1 MTRGSTRQVAV
12 LLLGILLAV
21 GMGFSAVHASTMI
34 GGMPMSSGMD
44 MGDAGPLD
52 CDACGGAGDEG
63 MQAADCGVDCG
74 VACVG
79 QAFALPLFGSID
91 PALHS
96 QQLLLLLAMALPGRM
111 AAPEPHPPKTIH
123 LA

>member
-1 MTRGSTRQVAV
+1 MTRGSTKQVAI

-21 GMGFSAVHASTMI
+21 GMGLSAVHASTMI

-44 MGDAGPLD
+44 MGETGPLD
-52 CDACGGAGDEG
+52 CDACGGAGDKG
-63 MQAADCGVDCG
+63 MQAADCG

-79 QAFALPLFGSID
+79 QAFALPLFGSIN

-96 QQLLLLLAMALPGRM
+96 QLLLLLPAMALPGRM